1 MLRTV
6 PELIAEVRADLR
18 LLDAH
23 AAMLEVADNN
33 GTVIDVREPKEALE
47 KPAMASVNV
56 PRGVLEML
64 VTEKIKDADHPIY
77 LHCASG
83 VRATLAAEQLKRIGY
98 TNVTAI
104 SCPIDS
110 VREAQES

>member
-18 LLDAH
+18 LLDAQT
-23 AAMLEVADNN
+23 AMLEVADNN
-33 GTVIDVREPKEALE
+33 GTVIDVREPQEVLE
-47 KPAMASVNV
+47 KPANASVNF
-56 PRGVLEML
+56 PRGVLEMM
-64 VTEKIKDADHPIY
+64 VTEKIQDADHPIY

-83 VRATLAAEQLKRIGY
+83 ARAALAAEQLKRIGY
-98 TNVTAI
+98 KSVTAI

-110 VREAQES
+110 VCEAQEP